1 MTSRYGIFVV
11 PQPEFTARAYR
22 ARQIICGQYGT
33 WAAEMLMVHIM
44 IAGFFP
50 SADGGIEPLD
60 LGLAELAAG
69 SRVDGVQIPLK
80 CAGVAAAKELPG
92 SIYLDFGP
100 LRDDDPLMLLHGN
113 VIDMVRGFSDTGDIE
128 HLAPD
133 EFRPRLPL
141 MQFANL
147 PPAVFSDAEEFARGV
162 VEDVGLPESTSA
174 WRLMLARFHSQAAG
188 ENWEPGS
195 WAADI
200 SWELLSSHAL

>member
-1 MTSRYGIFVV
+1 MTSRYGIFIV

-22 ARQIICGQYGT
+22 ARQIVCGQYGA

-50 SADGGIEPLD
+50 CAADHIGSLD
-60 LGLAELAAG
+60 LGLEKLAAE
-69 SRVDGVQIPLK
+69 SRTGAGQISLKRGDVATAVDT
-80 CAGVAAAKELPG
+80 PG
-92 SIYLDFGP
+92 TIFLDFGP
-100 LRDDDPLMLLHGN
+100 LGADDPLNILHGN
-113 VIDMVRGFSDTGDIE
+113 VIGLVQDLSGSGDFT
-128 HLAPD
+128 HLGHD
-133 EFRPRLPL
+133 DFRPRLPL

-147 PPAVFSDAEEFARGV
+147 PSSVFSDAEEFARGV
-162 VEDVGLPESTSA
+162 VEDMGLPESTSA

-200 SWELLSSHAL
+200 SWELLSSHML